1 MQLPAADLAGTLVG
15 FNLGVEGGQLAVILA
30 AAAVVRALR
39 LTSANYRRLI
49 VRPASALIGLAGLVW
64 MVQRLS

>member
-1 MQLPAADLAGTLVG
+1 MASSDALVDAPSAGPL
-15 FNLGVEGGQLAVILA
+15 
-30 AAAVVRALR
+30 RALR